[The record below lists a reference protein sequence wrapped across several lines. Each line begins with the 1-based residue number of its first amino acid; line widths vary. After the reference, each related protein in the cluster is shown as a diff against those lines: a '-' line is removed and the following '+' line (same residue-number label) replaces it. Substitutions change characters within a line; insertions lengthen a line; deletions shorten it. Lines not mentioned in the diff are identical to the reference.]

1 MGCKQ
6 WTHKSI
12 EKISFVTHK
21 CITLKSVNIRSL
33 KHETAALM
41 ERIALGE
48 SVEIR
53 RRNQRIAVLKPVEK
67 AEKAKHRPDFRA
79 RLQAIYGDRGL
90 SKTATELLS
99 EERGDR

>member
-1 MGCKQ
+1 MRVFDK
-6 WTHKSI
+6 KA
-12 EKISFVTHK
+12 FVVHK
-21 CITLKSVNIRSL
+21 CITMKSVNIRSL

-41 ERIALGE
+41 ERVALGE

-53 RRNQRIAVLKPVEK
+53 RRNQRIAVLKPVET

-79 RLQAIYGDRGL
+79 RLQAIYGDRVL
-90 SKTATELLS
+90 SKTATELLF